1 MTTAGVSTPC
11 DTPGTMSQI
20 LAILGPPRS
29 FTTVVSAML
38 GQHPQMYGLP
48 EVHLF
53 GADTI
58 AEWWR
63 QCAEATFNMD
73 HGLVR
78 VVAQLFFGDQT
89 EDNVRRAA
97 GWLQRRAH
105 FTTGL
110 LIETLAGRV
119 QPRILVDKSPSIVYR
134 VETLRRAH
142 AMFPQ
147 ARFLHLVR
155 HPRGHGESV
164 MKYLRE
170 RRKLG
175 PVPPGHWL
183 LHLAAYPNS
192 DENAGTSSDIDPQRA
207 WLALHRNICEFL
219 DFLPAHQTLRVRG
232 EELVGEPDHGLRE
245 VLDWLGLRTDDEAVE
260 EMKRPERS
268 PYACYG
274 PPSARFGND
283 RAFLQDPVLRP
294 ARAERHSLD
303 GPLSWRGDG
312 GEFSAE
318 VRELAQRFGYE

>member
-1 MTTAGVSTPC
+1 VENASFAPLL
-11 DTPGTMSQI
+11 I
-20 LAILGPPRS
+20 ILGPPRS

-53 GADTI
+53 GAETM

-63 QCAEATFNMD
+63 QCEEATFNMD

-78 VVAQLFFGDQT
+78 VVAQLFFGDQS

-110 LIETLAGRV
+110 LIEALAERV
-119 QPRILVDKSPSIVYR
+119 QPCILVDKSPSIVYR
-134 VETLRRAH
+134 VETLRRVY

-164 MKYLRE
+164 MNYLRE

-175 PVPPGHWL
+175 PVPPNHWL
-183 LHLAAYPNS
+183 LYLAAYP
-192 DENAGTSSDIDPQRA
+192 DGDANAGPSSDIDPQRA
-207 WLALHRNICEFL
+207 WLVLHRNICEFL
-219 DFLPAHQTLRVRG
+219 DGVPAEQTLRVRG
-232 EELVGEPDHGLRE
+232 EHLVGEPERGLRE
-245 VLDWLGLRTDDEAVE
+245 VLAWLGLRTDDEAIE
-260 EMKRPERS
+260 EMKHPERS

-274 PPSARFGND
+274 PRSARYGND
-283 RAFLQDPVLRP
+283 RAFLHDPVLRP
-294 ARAERHSLD
+294 ARGGKHNLD
-303 GPLSWRGDG
+303 GPLSWRDDG
-312 GEFSAE
+312 REFSAE

>member
-1 MTTAGVSTPC
+1 MMNSLLV
-11 DTPGTMSQI
+11 
-20 LAILGPPRS
+20 ILGPPRS

-53 GADTI
+53 GAETL
-58 AEWWR
+58 AEWWQ
-63 QCAEATFNMD
+63 QCEEATFNMD

-78 VVAQLFFGDQT
+78 VVAQLFFGEQS

-110 LIETLAGRV
+110 LVEALAERV
-119 QPRILVDKSPSIVYR
+119 QPRILVDKSPSIVYH
-134 VETLRRAH
+134 VETLRRVY

-155 HPRGHGESV
+155 HPRGHGKSV

-175 PVPPGHWL
+175 PLPQNHWL
-183 LHLAAYPNS
+183 LHLAAYPNG
-192 DENAGTSSDIDPQRA
+192 DENAGASSDIDPQRA
-207 WLALHRNICEFL
+207 WLALHRNIGEFL
-219 DFLPAHQTLRVRG
+219 DAVPASQAQRVRS
-232 EELVGEPDHGLRE
+232 EELVGSPERGLRA
-245 VLDWLGLRTDDEAVE
+245 VLTWLGLRTDDEAIE
-260 EMKRPERS
+260 EMKHPERS

-274 PPSARFGND
+274 PRSAHFGND
-283 RAFLQDPVLRP
+283 RAFLQNPVLRP
-294 ARAERHSLD
+294 ARAEKHTLE
-303 GPLSWRGDG
+303 GPLSWCDDG
-312 GEFSAE
+312 REFSAE
-318 VRELAQRFGYE
+318 VRQLAQKFGYE

>member
-1 MTTAGVSTPC
+1 MMNSLLV
-11 DTPGTMSQI
+11 
-20 LAILGPPRS
+20 ILGPPRS
-29 FTTVVSAML
+29 FTTIVSGML

-53 GADTI
+53 GAETM

-78 VVAQLFFGDQT
+78 VVAQLFFGDQS

-105 FTTGL
+105 LTTGL
-110 LIETLAGRV
+110 LVETLAERL

-134 VETLRRAH
+134 VETLRRVY

-175 PVPPGHWL
+175 PVPPNHWL
-183 LHLAAYPNS
+183 LHLAAYPNGGDS
-192 DENAGTSSDIDPQRA
+192 ASPSSDIDPQRS

-219 DFLPAHQTLRVRG
+219 EGVPARQTLRVRG
-232 EELVGEPDHGLRE
+232 EDIVGGLKQGLRE
-245 VLDWLGLRTDDEAVE
+245 VLAWLGLRTDDEAID
-260 EMKRPERS
+260 EMKHPERS

-274 PPSARFGND
+274 PASARFGND

-294 ARAERHSLD
+294 ARAEKHSLE
-303 GPLSWRGDG
+303 GPLSWCDDG
-312 GEFSAE
+312 REFSAE
-318 VRELAQRFGYE
+318 VRELARKFGFE

>member
-1 MTTAGVSTPC
+1 MMNSLLV
-11 DTPGTMSQI
+11 
-20 LAILGPPRS
+20 ILGPPRS

-53 GADTI
+53 GAETM

-73 HGLVR
+73 HGLMR

-89 EDNVRRAA
+89 EENVQRAA

-110 LIETLAGRV
+110 VIEGLGECVR
-119 QPRILVDKSPSIVYR
+119 PRFLVDKSPSIVYR
-134 VETLRRAH
+134 IETMQRVY

-175 PVPPGHWL
+175 PLPQNHWL
-183 LHLAAYPNS
+183 LHLAAYPNG
-192 DENAGTSSDIDPQRA
+192 DENAGASSDIDPQRA

-219 DFLPAHQTLRVRG
+219 EGVPASQALRVRS
-232 EELVGEPDHGLRE
+232 EDLVGSPERGLRE
-245 VLDWLGLRTDDEAVE
+245 VLTWLGLRTDDEAIE
-260 EMKRPERS
+260 EMKHPERS

-274 PPSARFGND
+274 PRSAHFGND
-283 RAFLQDPVLRP
+283 RAFLQNPVLRP
-294 ARAERHSLD
+294 ARAEKHTLE
-303 GPLSWRGDG
+303 GLLSWCDDG
-312 GEFSAE
+312 REFSAE
-318 VRELAQRFGYE
+318 VRELAQKFGYE

>member
-1 MTTAGVSTPC
+1 MTTPL
-11 DTPGTMSQI
+11 

-53 GADTI
+53 GVETI
-58 AEWWR
+58 AEWWQ
-63 QCAEATFNMD
+63 QCSEATFNMD

-78 VVAQLFFGDQT
+78 VVAQLFFGEQT
-89 EDNVRRAA
+89 EENVRRAA

-110 LIETLAGRV
+110 LVEALAERV
-119 QPRILVDKSPSIVYR
+119 QPRILVDKSPSVVYH
-134 VETLRRAH
+134 VETLRRVY

-175 PVPPGHWL
+175 PLPQNHWL
-183 LHLAAYPNS
+183 LHLAAYPNG
-192 DENAGTSSDIDPQRA
+192 DEHAEASSDIDPQRA
-207 WLALHRNICEFL
+207 WLALHRNIGEFL
-219 DFLPAHQTLRVRG
+219 EGVPANQALRVRS
-232 EELVGEPDHGLRE
+232 EDLVGSPERGLRE
-245 VLDWLGLRTDDEAVE
+245 VLAWLGLRTDDEAIE
-260 EMKRPERS
+260 EMKHPERS

-274 PPSARFGND
+274 PRSAHFGND
-283 RAFLQDPVLRP
+283 RAFLQNPVLRP
-294 ARAERHSLD
+294 ARAEKHILE
-303 GPLSWRGDG
+303 GPLSWCDDG
-312 GEFSAE
+312 REFSAE
-318 VRELAQRFGYE
+318 VRELAQKFGYE

>member
-1 MTTAGVSTPC
+1 MKP
-11 DTPGTMSQI
+11 PLI
-20 LAILGPPRS
+20 ILGPPRS

-53 GADTI
+53 GVETI
-58 AEWWR
+58 AEWWQ

-78 VVAQLFFGDQT
+78 VVAQLFFGEQT
-89 EDNVRRAA
+89 EENVRRAA

-110 LIETLAGRV
+110 LVEALAERV
-119 QPRILVDKSPSIVYR
+119 QPRILVDKSPSVVYH
-134 VETLRRAH
+134 VETLRRVY

-175 PVPPGHWL
+175 PLPQNHWL
-183 LHLAAYPNS
+183 LHLAAYPNG
-192 DENAGTSSDIDPQRA
+192 DEHAEESSDIDPQRA

-219 DFLPAHQTLRVRG
+219 EGVPASQALRVRS
-232 EELVGEPDHGLRE
+232 EDLVRSPERGLRE
-245 VLDWLGLRTDDEAVE
+245 VLAWLGLRTDDEAIE
-260 EMKRPERS
+260 EMKHPERS

-274 PPSARFGND
+274 PRSAHFGND
-283 RAFLQDPVLRP
+283 RDFLQNPVLRP
-294 ARAERHSLD
+294 ARAEKHTLE
-303 GPLSWRGDG
+303 GPLSWCDDG
-312 GEFSAE
+312 REFSAE
-318 VRELAQRFGYE
+318 VRELAQKFGYE

>member
-1 MTTAGVSTPC
+1 MMNSLLV
-11 DTPGTMSQI
+11 
-20 LAILGPPRS
+20 ILGPPRS

-38 GQHPQMYGLP
+38 GQHPEMYGVP

-53 GADTI
+53 GSETL
-58 AEWWR
+58 AEWWQ
-63 QCAEATFNMD
+63 QCEEATFNMD

-78 VVAQLFFGDQT
+78 VVAQLFFGDQS

-110 LIETLAGRV
+110 VIEGLGQCVR
-119 QPRILVDKSPSIVYR
+119 PRILVDKSPSIVYR
-134 VETLRRAH
+134 IETMQRVY

-164 MKYLRE
+164 MKYLRA

-175 PVPPGHWL
+175 PVPPNHWL
-183 LHLAAYPNS
+183 QYLAAYP
-192 DENAGTSSDIDPQRA
+192 DEGGNADPSSDIDPQRA
-207 WLALHRNICEFL
+207 WLALQRNIGEFL
-219 DFLPAHQTLRVRG
+219 DAVPASQALRVRS
-232 EELVGEPDHGLRE
+232 EDLVGSPERGLRE
-245 VLDWLGLRTDDEAVE
+245 VLAWLGLRTDDEAIE
-260 EMKRPERS
+260 EMKHPERS

-274 PPSARFGND
+274 PPSAYFGND

-294 ARAERHSLD
+294 ARAEKHSLE
-303 GPLSWRGDG
+303 GPLSWCDDG
-312 GEFSAE
+312 REFSAE
-318 VRELAQRFGYE
+318 VRELAQKFGYE

>member
-1 MTTAGVSTPC
+1 MYMMNSLLV
-11 DTPGTMSQI
+11 
-20 LAILGPPRS
+20 ILGPPRS

-53 GADTI
+53 GAETM

-73 HGLVR
+73 HGLMR

-89 EDNVRRAA
+89 EENVQRAA
-97 GWLQRRAH
+97 GWLRRRAH

-110 LIETLAGRV
+110 VIEGLGECVR
-119 QPRILVDKSPSIVYR
+119 PRILVDKSPSIVYR
-134 VETLRRAH
+134 IETMQRVY

-170 RRKLG
+170 RRRLG
-175 PVPPGHWL
+175 PVPQNHWL
-183 LHLAAYPNS
+183 LHLAAYPNG
-192 DENAGTSSDIDPQRA
+192 DENAGASSDIDPQRA
-207 WLALHRNICEFL
+207 WLALQRNIGEFL
-219 DFLPAHQTLRVRG
+219 EGVPATQTLRVRS
-232 EELVGEPDHGLRE
+232 EDLVGSPKRGLCE
-245 VLDWLGLRTDDEAVE
+245 VLAWLGLRTDAEAIA
-260 EMKRPERS
+260 EMKHPERS
-268 PYACYG
+268 PYAWYG
-274 PPSARFGND
+274 PPSAYFGND

-294 ARAERHSLD
+294 ARAEKHSLE
-303 GPLSWRGDG
+303 GPLSWCDDG
-312 GEFSAE
+312 REFSAE
-318 VRELAQRFGYE
+318 VRELAQKFGYE